1 MPVLSTLCSL
11 WRKRFLQM
19 VISAVLG
26 LKFTIGIVLS
36 NFVLILPGQRN
47 IGG

>member
-1 MPVLSTLCSL
+1 MRVVSTVCSL

-19 VISAVLG
+19 VIAAVLG

-36 NFVLILPGQRN
+36 NFVLVLPGQHN